1 LVIGDTNLDSP
12 SVGLLGR
19 LRDGNQGLGVSFT
32 KPQCMA
38 ILGYMGSGKSY
49 ALGVLIESALK
60 TLPNL
65 SRHQR
70 PMCVV
75 AFNYRKNP
83 EARFKY
89 WGFTQPNTKPAE
101 VERLR
106 NEYGGEPC
114 GVDRINI
121 FGYGPELQRRKA
133 DYRGVPIYPIQFRP
147 DELSAEHWEILMKPP
162 TPQSEYMDI
171 IRDIIQ
177 NLFYEVQLIYENI

>member
-1 LVIGDTNLDSP
+1 
-12 SVGLLGR
+12 
-19 LRDGNQGLGVSFT
+19 
-32 KPQCMA
+32 MA

-75 AFNYRKNP
+75 AFNYRKSP
-83 EARFKY
+83 EARFEY
-89 WGFTQPNTKPAE
+89 WGFAQPNTKSSE

-121 FGYGPELQRRKA
+121 FGYEPELQRRKA
-133 DYRGVPIYPIQFRP
+133 EYRGVPLYPIQFRP

-162 TPQSEYMDI
+162 SSQSEYMDI
-171 IRDIIQ
+171 TRNIIHEIFYLKKLTYK
-177 NLFYEVQLIYENI
+177 NLEKRSSQMSDSVRRNDVALRTA